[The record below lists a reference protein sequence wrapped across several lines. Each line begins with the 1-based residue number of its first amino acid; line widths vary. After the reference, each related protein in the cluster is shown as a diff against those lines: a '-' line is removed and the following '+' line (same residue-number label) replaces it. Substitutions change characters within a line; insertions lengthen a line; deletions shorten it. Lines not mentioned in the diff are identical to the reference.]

1 MLRVILE
8 PLLFFCAPFVAYAV
22 WLRLRN
28 TTAPDLDAWSHTTL
42 ATLALTGLTVAIA
55 GVLALGVFGGN
66 HLGAYKP
73 AHVENGRLVPGQ
85 IE

>member
-8 PLLFFCAPFVAYAV
+8 PLLFFIAPFAAYAV
-22 WLRLRN
+22 WLRFRN

-42 ATLALTGLTVAIA
+42 ATLALSGLAVAIA
-55 GVLALGVFGGN
+55 GVLALGLLGDK